1 MTLAV
6 LLNLKVSRQ
15 GGQGRGEV
23 HWPLGHHHPLGSA
36 VALGEDSHASA
47 WNVKILA
54 PSMGGMGS
62 VLVTQSITRILS
74 FPRANV
80 VSSFSTRE
88 GSGVWS

>member
-6 LLNLKVSRQ
+6 LLNLDVSRW

-23 HWPLGHHHPLGSA
+23 HWPVGDHHPLGSA
-36 VALGEDSHASA
+36 VALVEDSHASD

>member
-1 MTLAV
+1 MTLAI
-6 LLNLKVSRQ
+6 LLNLDVSRR

-23 HWPLGHHHPLGSA
+23 HWPLGDHHPLGFA

-54 PSMGGMGS
+54 PSMGP

-74 FPRANV
+74 FPKANV
-80 VSSFSTRE
+80 VSSFST
-88 GSGVWS
+88 